1 MRTPDRIFLAAAL
14 GLVSGL
20 LPAWGFEGTASR
32 APDVVTTTPAPLP
45 APVAASPP
53 SGGMTPASA
62 SSRTVDAPRPPGLI
76 PRGNIAPVALP
87 SPATAVPRPAAPV
100 PTLAAPV
107 APSLDRPVPPPTA
120 FAAPSIPIT
129 PFEAFRSGARALR
142 DGQKEKA
149 LVSLEYAADQG
160 VIAAQWKLGRMYAEG
175 QGVDRSDIK
184 AFDFFSRIAD
194 NHADDNPGT
203 PQARYVSNAFV
214 ALGHY
219 YATGIANSDV
229 KVDMA
234 RARHMYGY
242 AASYFGDADGQYH
255 LARMM
260 LDNNGPFHDPKQAAR
275 WLYSAANK
283 GQYQAQA
290 LLGRMMFRG
299 EAGVPRQPARGLMW
313 LTLAR
318 SNATPSE
325 GWIVESYDSAVK
337 QASDEDRAL
346 AGEFLLR
353 FMNAK
358 RD

>member
-1 MRTPDRIFLAAAL
+1 MRTRDRILLAAAL
-14 GLVSGL
+14 GLMSGFA
-20 LPAWGFEGTASR
+20 PAWGFEGTATR
-32 APDVVTTTPAPLP
+32 APDILTTTPAPLP
-45 APVAASPP
+45 APITVSPP
-53 SGGMTPASA
+53 PGGMTPASA
-62 SSRTVDAPRPPGLI
+62 SSRNVDAPRPPGLI

-87 SPATAVPRPAAPV
+87 NPGTAVPRPAAPV
-100 PTLAAPV
+100 PSLAAPV
-107 APSLDRPVPPPTA
+107 APPLDRPVPPPTA

-175 QGVDRSDIK
+175 QGVERSDLK
-184 AFDFFSRIAD
+184 AFEFFSRIAD

-219 YATGIANSDV
+219 YATGIPNSDV
-229 KVDMA
+229 KIDMG

-260 LDNNGPFHDPKQAAR
+260 LDNGPFHDPKQASR

-290 LLGRMMFRG
+290 LLGRMLFRG
-299 EAGVPRQPARGLMW
+299 EAGIPRQPARGLMW
-313 LTLAR
+313 LTIAR
-318 SNATPSE
+318 SNAAPSE
-325 GWIVESYDSAVK
+325 TWIMENYDSALK
-337 QASDEDRAL
+337 QATDEDRAL
-346 AGEFLLR
+346 AGEFLAR
-353 FMNAK
+353 WRSTQ

>member
-1 MRTPDRIFLAAAL
+1 MRTPDRILLAAAL
-14 GLVSGL
+14 GLLSGFA
-20 LPAWGFEGTASR
+20 PAWGFEGTTR
-32 APDVVTTTPAPLP
+32 APDVVTVNPTPPAAVAP
-45 APVAASPP
+45 
-53 SGGMTPASA
+53 GGITRAVQ
-62 SSRTVDAPRPPGLI
+62 VDVPRPPAPI
-76 PRGNIAPVALP
+76 PRAGGIAPVALP
-87 SPATAVPRPAAPV
+87 TPNATVPRPAAPV
-100 PTLAAPV
+100 PVVATPV

-120 FAAPSIPIT
+120 FAAPSMPIT

-175 QGVDRSDIK
+175 QGVERSDLK

-219 YATGIANSDV
+219 YATGIPNSDV
-229 KVDMA
+229 KVDMG

-260 LDNNGPFHDPKQAAR
+260 LDSGPFHDPKQAAR

-283 GQYQAQA
+283 GQYQAQG
-290 LLGRMMFRG
+290 LLGRMLFRG
-299 EAGVPRQPARGLMW
+299 EAGIPRQPARGLMW

-318 SNATPSE
+318 SNAAPSE
-325 GWIVESYDSAVK
+325 TWISESYDSALK
-337 QASDEDRAL
+337 QATDEDRAL
-346 AGEFLLR
+346 AGEFLAR
-353 FMNAK
+353 WMSTR

>member
-1 MRTPDRIFLAAAL
+1 MRTPDRILIAAML
-14 GLVSGL
+14 GLVAGLSPASG
-20 LPAWGFEGTASR
+20 FDGTTR
-32 APDVVTTTPAPLP
+32 TPDVVTPAPLP
-45 APVAASPP
+45 VPVVVLPP
-53 SGGMTPASA
+53 PAGMTPASA
-62 SSRTVDAPRPPGLI
+62 SSRAVDVPRPPGLI
-76 PRGNIAPVALP
+76 PRAAGVT
-87 SPATAVPRPAAPV
+87 PAMAIPNATLPRPTAPV
-100 PTLAAPV
+100 PSLAAP
-107 APSLDRPVPPPTA
+107 AELPLARPVPPPTA

-184 AFDFFSRIAD
+184 AFEFFSRIAD

-219 YATGIANSDV
+219 YTTGIPDSDV
-229 KVDMA
+229 RVDLS

-255 LARMM
+255 LGRMM
-260 LDNNGPFHDPKQAAR
+260 LDNGPLHDPKQASR

-290 LLGRMMFRG
+290 LLGRMLFRG
-299 EAGVPRQPARGLMW
+299 EAGIPRQPARGLMW

-325 GWIVESYDSAVK
+325 NWIVESYDSAVK
-337 QASDEDRAL
+337 LATDEDRAL
-346 AGEFLLR
+346 AGEYLMR
-353 FMNAK
+353 WMNAK